1 MTLHRLVG
9 TGLPDVY
16 LKNGFTVE
24 GEGDEQLIAYT
35 DLDGLYVALADVI
48 ARRAAPLVGVEF
60 KFLRRRLGLSQ
71 EQAGAMVE
79 KTNQAIAKWEKG
91 QATVPL
97 ADGNMMRLAWLCK
110 HGRRDLARVVDR
122 MVRAND
128 ALRGS
133 YVFAHDGKKWVD
145 DTVRSVFVPMV
156 NVAYQE
162 AAQVIESAK
171 STSSKAHGVQL
182 PMGLHHSTQGI
193 T

>member
-1 MTLHRLVG
+1 MTLHRLAG
-9 TGLPDVY
+9 TGLPNVY

-24 GEGDEQLIAYT
+24 GEGDEQLIAYA
-35 DLDGLYVALADVI
+35 DLDGLYSALAGVI
-48 ARRAAPLVGVEF
+48 ARRATPLAGVEF

-97 ADGNMMRLAWLCK
+97 ADGNMMRLAWLSK
-110 HGRRDLARVVDR
+110 YGRRDLGRVVDQ

-128 ALRGS
+128 ELRGS
-133 YVFAHDGKKWVD
+133 YVFAYDGKSWVD
-145 DTVRSVFVPMV
+145 DTVRSVFTPMV
-156 NVAYQE
+156 NFAFQE
-162 AAQVIESAK
+162 AAQVIGHAK
-171 STSSKAHGVQL
+171 STSSEAHEVQL
-182 PMGLHHSTQGI
+182 PEGVLYYIEGI